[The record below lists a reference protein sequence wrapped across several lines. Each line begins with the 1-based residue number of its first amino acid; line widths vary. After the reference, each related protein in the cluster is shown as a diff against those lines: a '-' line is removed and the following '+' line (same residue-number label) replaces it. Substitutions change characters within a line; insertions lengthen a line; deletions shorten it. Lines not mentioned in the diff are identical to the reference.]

1 MWLPRQVFPSQRAQR
16 VGAGNEPF
24 LRQLARLG
32 SMRILVIEDDRKTA
46 GFLRKGLTEAGF
58 VVDVAETAEDGL
70 FQVTSA
76 SYDAVLL
83 DVMLPDKE
91 GWWVLGEMRRQG
103 LHVPVICLTA
113 RGSVPD
119 RVKGLELGADDYVV
133 KPFAFSELLA
143 RLRAVL
149 RRTPE
154 PREEVI
160 RVADLE
166 VDLTRHRA
174 TRAGKL
180 LDLSAKEF
188 ALLALLARRAG
199 QVLTRTM
206 IAELVWDASFD
217 FDSNVV
223 DVAIH
228 RLREKVDKP
237 FAFPLIHTL
246 RGVGYVLEPRESP
259 EKHAR

>member
-1 MWLPRQVFPSQRAQR
+1 
-16 VGAGNEPF
+16 
-24 LRQLARLG
+24 
-32 SMRILVIEDDRKTA
+32 MRILVIEDDRKTA
-46 GFLRKGLTEAGF
+46 GFLRKGLTEAGY
-58 VVDVAETAEDGL
+58 VVDIAETAEDGL

-154 PREEVI
+154 PRD
-160 RVADLE
+160 R
-166 VDLTRHRA
+166 
-174 TRAGKL
+174 
-180 LDLSAKEF
+180 
-188 ALLALLARRAG
+188 
-199 QVLTRTM
+199 
-206 IAELVWDASFD
+206 
-217 FDSNVV
+217 
-223 DVAIH
+223 
-228 RLREKVDKP
+228 
-237 FAFPLIHTL
+237 
-246 RGVGYVLEPRESP
+246 
-259 EKHAR
+259 

>member
-1 MWLPRQVFPSQRAQR
+1 
-16 VGAGNEPF
+16 
-24 LRQLARLG
+24 
-32 SMRILVIEDDRKTA
+32 MRILVIEDDRKTA
-46 GFLRKGLTEAGF
+46 GFLRKGLSEAGF
-58 VVDVAETAEDGL
+58 VVDVAENAEEGL
-70 FQVTSA
+70 FQVSSS
-76 SYDAVLL
+76 SYDVVLL

-91 GWWVLGEMRRQG
+91 GWWVLAEMRRRG
-103 LHVPVICLTA
+103 LQLPVICLTA

-154 PREEVI
+154 PRDEVI

-174 TRAGKL
+174 TRAGQV

-188 ALLALLARRAG
+188 ALLAVLARRAG

-246 RGVGYVLEPRESP
+246 RGVGYVLEPREDP

>member
-1 MWLPRQVFPSQRAQR
+1 VVDDEEKIR
-16 VGAGNEPF
+16 
-24 LRQLARLG
+24 
-32 SMRILVIEDDRKTA
+32 RILKMYLEAEGFAVGEAADGHTALAMVREGAWDLVI
-46 GFLRKGLTEAGF
+46 
-58 VVDVAETAEDGL
+58 
-70 FQVTSA
+70 
-76 SYDAVLL
+76 L
-83 DVMLPDKE
+83 DLMLPGVDGWVVCKE
-91 GWWVLGEMRRQG
+91 IRRASA
-103 LHVPVICLTA
+103 LPIIMLTA
-113 RGSVPD
+113 RNHEAD
-119 RVKGLELGADDYVV
+119 RILGLELGADDYVV

-154 PREEVI
+154 PRDEVI
-160 RVADLE
+160 RVSDLE
-166 VDLTRHRA
+166 IDLTRHRA